1 MGFCIVIG
9 KPSLSNCRL
18 RLAVEPACPARASC
32 SGTASHLNCVED
44 LDGVDIRLLAPT
56 IGIAFGQRTACDP
69 FSMAAGRDALGPE
82 GARRMRGEMDHE
94 TVRID
99 IWFMLLRLCT
109 LPLASVASNLMR
121 TITPS

>member
-1 MGFCIVIG
+1 M
-9 KPSLSNCRL
+9 
-18 RLAVEPACPARASC
+18 
-32 SGTASHLNCVED
+32 NCVED

-94 TVRID
+94 TVRIN
-99 IWFMLLRLCT
+99 MARGAALVY
-109 LPLASVASNLMR
+109 LAAGIGGLELDAHDYSVMK
-121 TITPS
+121 